1 MLGHPQPGAVIPES
15 EFWAGAHLSPDHWKY
30 SCQCQQLVLVWD
42 GLSRKRFWQPEPAV
56 FILGT
61 QFQGKVLEDG
71 GGWDV
76 EGGFLQG
83 YLYISRGSSQPPGSA
98 APRNEG
104 IHESASDAWPG

>member
-1 MLGHPQPGAVIPES
+1 M
-15 EFWAGAHLSPDHWKY
+15 
-30 SCQCQQLVLVWD
+30 
-42 GLSRKRFWQPEPAV
+42 
-56 FILGT
+56 
-61 QFQGKVLEDG
+61 LEDG

-104 IHESASDAWPG
+104 IHESANDTWPG